1 MAVGIEST
9 DTGQRKFSA
18 SQGYTR
24 YLSVAVAGQRF
35 AIPLDRVI
43 GVTEST
49 MLTPLPFSPPPFE
62 GLVLAMG
69 QVVPQIGLAA
79 LLGLKT
85 QEAGVLVLI
94 SDLGGS
100 VGLRVDQVHAMIQVD
115 PEQITLTSS
124 EERADAPMILGR
136 FGEGAMACSLLNL
149 DHLTTDTGMMTFA
162 DSGAVL
168 LASETG
174 AGVLDEDEA
183 SPDQTQPYLMLDV
196 SDEVYAIKI
205 DHLVEL
211 LELSTLRP
219 APHAPA
225 WIAGLI
231 DRRGA
236 PLLGLS
242 LAVLLG
248 RPEGKSGKLGVVVAL
263 EAGDVALIADHSLGI
278 ERYAADQVHGLREP
292 VAGIASY
299 LVKADGTIVGI
310 LDTHT
315 LLRPVQDEVRL
326 WTPQAT
332 TAPVAVAAPVKP
344 MEFHQY
350 LTLRIGR
357 EFLAVPLDRIQR
369 LEASIE
375 MTPIPDRGTGFHG
388 LADVGDAV
396 VPVIDLRQVLSGGAE
411 PIVLEANPP
420 CLLAMV
426 EGGIAGVIVHQ
437 VLRIETVPE
446 SQISPAEDAH
456 NLPISQI
463 LHIHDRLMSVVSLDR
478 LLPPL

>member
-1 MAVGIEST
+1 MAANAEGSEAE
-9 DTGQRKFSA
+9 RKSLVA
-18 SQGYTR
+18 VQGFVR
-24 YLSVAVAGQRF
+24 YLSVAVVGQRF

-49 MLTPLPFSPPPFE
+49 FVTPLPFSPPPFE

-69 QVVPQIGLAA
+69 QVVPQISLAA
-79 LLGLKT
+79 ILGL
-85 QEAGVLVLI
+85 QSSDAGVLVLI

-100 VGLRVDQVHAMIQVD
+100 VGLRVDQVHAMLQVD
-115 PEQITLTSS
+115 PDQISFATPET
-124 EERADAPMILGR
+124 RAEAPMILGH
-136 FGEGAMACSLLNL
+136 FGEGPSRCSVLNL
-149 DHLTTDTGMMTFA
+149 DHLTSDTSLMSFA

-168 LASETG
+168 LATESGT
-174 AGVLDEDEA
+174 AALDDEDT
-183 SPDQTQPYLMLDV
+183 SPDQAQPYLMLEV
-196 SDEVYAIKI
+196 GDEVYAIKI

-225 WIAGLI
+225 WIAGLLN
-231 DRRGA
+231 RRGE

-242 LAVLLG
+242 LATLLG
-248 RPEGKSGKLGVVVAL
+248 RPESKPGKLGVVVAL
-263 EAGDVALIADHSLGI
+263 EVGEVALIADHSLGI
-278 ERYAADQVHGLREP
+278 ERYAADQVHALREP

-299 LVKADGTIVGI
+299 LVKADGVIVGI
-310 LDTHT
+310 LDTET
-315 LLRPVQDEVRL
+315 LLRPVRDEVPL
-326 WTPQAT
+326 WTPRAT
-332 TAPVAVAAPVKP
+332 AAPAPLAAPVKP

-375 MTPIPDRGTGFHG
+375 VTPIPDRGTGFHG
-388 LADVGDAV
+388 LADVGDNV
-396 VPVIDLRQVLSGGAE
+396 VPVIDLRQILSGGGE
-411 PIVLEANPP
+411 PILLEPNPP

-446 SQISPAEDAH
+446 SHISPAEDAH

-463 LHIHDRLMSVVSLDR
+463 LHIQDRLMSVVSLDR